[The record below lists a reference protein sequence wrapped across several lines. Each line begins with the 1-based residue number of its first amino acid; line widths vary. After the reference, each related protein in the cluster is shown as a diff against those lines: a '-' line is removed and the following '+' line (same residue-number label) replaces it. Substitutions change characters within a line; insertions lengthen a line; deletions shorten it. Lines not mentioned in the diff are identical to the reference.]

1 MSNHCE
7 KNCNLDACNCKNNTK
22 NTEKQLKIAEFKEKT
37 DKIRQISYKNFKKTS
52 FFDKNDEISPKVKN
66 YRVTISDSSNSDGYF
81 MEYSKD
87 ITLFEF
93 AEILSNIFG
102 IDIYVGYDEDNDKSL
117 QEDIMFFNSLEEVID
132 FLENKKRDEQ

>member
-1 MSNHCE
+1 
-7 KNCNLDACNCKNNTK
+7 
-22 NTEKQLKIAEFKEKT
+22 
-37 DKIRQISYKNFKKTS
+37 
-52 FFDKNDEISPKVKN
+52 
-66 YRVTISDSSNSDGYF
+66 